1 MHVQRFTCNLS
12 FIEGALA
19 NQVMSHTNDISS
31 AKILAQ
37 QKTISENSD
46 LFLTCSTF
54 GKKKQIQ
61 VIVYLCKDD
70 LWIDKK
76 LQKQDQNDIT
86 FTIHRVGLHHSGNY
100 SCVYSSRKD
109 LPKKVTKKRQPIEI
123 VVISNFLPADIS
135 VAAPSYVHEGDDVA
149 FRCIV
154 SGPLQTLGECQLIHS
169 YLMRNETILQ
179 VQAFHVPRME
189 ANFIIEGAV
198 VRDSGHYSCVVLP
211 SKCIQ
216 EGEKTLNG
224 NNAVLVE
231 VKESLIF
238 RLIASFG
245 VIALMILLGL
255 CLWWINEQGGFA
267 SNSRVAD
274 QQADMME
281 EQQVQRE
288 GEDLDAQFDSFSMEQ
303 DEEYQNLGD
312 EDFTYSAD
320 HEGVYSVA
328 EDPPAGQLYAMPSRD
343 LP

>member
-1 MHVQRFTCNLS
+1 MNTITILLW
-12 FIEGALA
+12 ALA
-19 NQVMSHTNDISS
+19 NQVTSQTNDISS

-46 LFLTCSTF
+46 LHLTCSTF
-54 GKKKQIQ
+54 GKKQIQ
-61 VIVYLCKDD
+61 VTVYLCKGDI
-70 LWIDKK
+70 WIDTK
-76 LQKQDQNDIT
+76 LQKKDQNDTT
-86 FTIHRVGLHHSGNY
+86 FTIHRVGLNHSGNY
-100 SCVYSSRKD
+100 SCVYSAMKNV
-109 LPKKVTKKRQPIEI
+109 LTKVTGERRAIEI

-135 VAAPSYVHEGDDVA
+135 VAAPSDVHEGDDVA

-154 SGPLQTLGECQLIHS
+154 SGPLQTLGECRLIHS

-179 VQAFHVPRME
+179 VQAFNVARME
-189 ANFIIEGAV
+189 AKFTIEGAV
-198 VRDSGHYSCVVLP
+198 VRDSGLYSCVVLP

-216 EGEKTLNG
+216 VREKTLYG

-231 VKESLIF
+231 VKEKLIF
-238 RLIASFG
+238 RFIASFG

-255 CLWWINEQGGFA
+255 CLWWNNKQVCFA
-267 SNSRVAD
+267 SNSCVAD
-274 QQADMME
+274 MTE

-288 GEDLDAQFDSFSMEQ
+288 GDAQFDSFSMEQ

-320 HEGVYSVA
+320 HEGVYHDA
-328 EDPPAGQLYAMPSRD
+328 EDLPAGPVYAVSFREERRNPH

>member
-19 NQVMSHTNDISS
+19 NQVTSQTNDISS

-46 LFLTCSTF
+46 LYLTCSAF
-54 GKKKQIQ
+54 GKKKQIS
-61 VIVYLCKDD
+61 VTVYLCKGD

-76 LQKQDQNDIT
+76 LQKQDQNDTT
-86 FTIHRVGLHHSGNY
+86 FTIQRVGLHHSGNY
-100 SCVYSSRKD
+100 SCVYSTRGD
-109 LPKKVTKKRQPIEI
+109 LPTKVTKKREPIEI

-135 VAAPSYVHEGDDVA
+135 VAAPSDVHEGDDVA

-169 YLMRNETILQ
+169 YLMRNQTILQ
-179 VQAFHVPRME
+179 VQAFNVPGME
-189 ANFIIEGAV
+189 ANFTIEGAV

-216 EGEKTLNG
+216 EGEKTLYG
-224 NNAVLVE
+224 NNTVLVE

-255 CLWWINEQGGFA
+255 CLWWINKQGGYFA
-267 SNSRVAD
+267 SNSCVAD
-274 QQADMME
+274 QQADMTE
-281 EQQVQRE
+281 ERQVQRE

-328 EDPPAGQLYAMPSRD
+328 GPVYAMSSRA